1 MRNVL
6 VWMKSINNNVI
17 KQIPTKKIKAL
28 NKLWHIFL
36 KTKKQ
41 WALFFNHLGWIISSW
56 KPWHDITR
64 TRLAVRICQGS

>member
-6 VWMKSINNNVI
+6 VWMKSMNNNVI
-17 KQIPTKKIKAL
+17 KQIPTKKVKAL

-41 WALFFNHLGWIISSW
+41 WIISSW
-56 KPWHDITR
+56 KPWHDITQ
-64 TRLAVRICQGS
+64 TRLAVRICFKDLCI